1 MTTSKKELRFLT
13 TYMTLLLVLLSSDWI
28 LSLIGFEY
36 NIWTDPFEYNI
47 WSDPFDIIKFIIK
60 LMTIYLFCFIGNKF
74 FSWLYSASP
83 QKTKE

>member
-1 MTTSKKELRFLT
+1 MTTSKKELPFLT
-13 TYMTLLLVLLSSDWI
+13 TYMTLLFVLLGSDWI
-28 LSLIGFEY
+28 LPLIG
-36 NIWTDPFEYNI
+36 FEYNI

-60 LMTIYLFCFIGNKF
+60 LMTIYLFYFIGIKF